1 MISTPI
7 LVLLVTLCTIGSQ
20 LVLKQGVGQ
29 ITSVLKT
36 DGAMAFLLTAAQ
48 SPIVIAALAMQ
59 GVGYVIWLFVVSQ
72 ERLSVAFAMSG
83 SFFYLL
89 MAAAS
94 WLLYGEKLA
103 WGQWVGLAMISIGVL
118 MVNLMKTP

>member
-36 DGAMAFLLTAAQ
+36 EGALAFLLMAAQ

-94 WLLYGEKLA
+94 WLLYGEKLS
-103 WGQWVGLAMISIGVL
+103 WGQWLGLAMISIGVL